1 MPSTLHGRTPT
12 RFSLDELMV
21 ALANGAAE
29 ANPSTAQ
36 PNHTSRGPSDP
47 SQRHHGL
54 PMRDTV
60 GAPHSNNPWGWH
72 SACNQ
77 RVGDGYGPGSSA
89 YQVGK
94 PAFADDA
101 DELLDII
108 PAPVASDFDSHD
120 PSGDSSLGDG
130 GYGHGMLPP
139 GDPGGECSAGPPP
152 SSSWSGSSPTV
163 GCPGMLADI
172 HMRLLD
178 FLAWDRTRGLRC
190 GREGKQEA
198 YWRNLLPSVNRFGGA
213 AGGGGAGGAGGANGE
228 AAAGVAAD
236 EEEFG
241 GAPETTLPGLR
252 DSRELVQASPHG
264 FPELLRL
271 VAIHREG
278 VLRRVETRRM
288 AAARGFAGLGFRREG
303 ARGRDARV
311 LQARVL
317 DPLGEVMRIL
327 RHVIRSEEA
336 KPFVDVPSDED
347 VEPEAEAGG
356 LAEDGVGVDGGSDGN
371 GEGGGDGASASAS
384 AGADG
389 QGVKK
394 EARPGVKRPLDLG
407 TILKRA
413 ENGWYDLEPGA
424 EVIG

>member
-1 MPSTLHGRTPT
+1 MG
-12 RFSLDELMV
+12 
-21 ALANGAAE
+21 N
-29 ANPSTAQ
+29 
-36 PNHTSRGPSDP
+36 
-47 SQRHHGL
+47 
-54 PMRDTV
+54 
-60 GAPHSNNPWGWH
+60 SNNDNPWGGGGY
-72 SACNQ
+72 SAYHQ
-77 RVGDGYGPGSSA
+77 RGGGGGGAGGGGDGYYGTGSFAS
-89 YQVGK
+89 QVAK
-94 PAFADDA
+94 PVSFGDDA
-101 DELLDII
+101 DDLLDVI
-108 PAPVASDFDSHD
+108 PAPLASDSDHHHHPHD
-120 PSGDSSLGDG
+120 PSGGSLGG
-130 GYGHGMLPP
+130 EGYGHGMSSAP
-139 GDPGGECSAGPPP
+139 GYPGGEYSAGPALLPPP
-152 SSSWSGSSPTV
+152 SSSSSSLSWSRASPTV
-163 GCPGMLADI
+163 GCPDMLANI

-198 YWRNLLPSVNRFGGA
+198 YWRNLLPSVNRVGGA
-213 AGGGGAGGAGGANGE
+213 AGGGSSGAGGAGGANGE
-228 AAAGVAAD
+228 AAAAGGAAAD

-327 RHVIRSEEA
+327 RHVIKSEEA
-336 KPFVDVPSDED
+336 KPFVDIPLDED
-347 VEPEAEAGG
+347 VEPDVEAAAGG
-356 LAEDGVGVDGGSDGN
+356 GFSVGGGGGDDDHDHGAAANGKVGGGGGRDGVGS
-371 GEGGGDGASASAS
+371 
-384 AGADG
+384 GADE
-389 QGVKK
+389 GVK
-394 EARPGVKRPLDLG
+394 EEEGERPEVKRPLDLG

-424 EVIG
+424 EVT